1 MDLSSGLAVASQH
14 ASGQI
19 TAREGDISF
28 TGFKEL
34 RNHFF
39 SKKESDLRVS
49 IEPLKDFKFDL
60 KAWKE
65 TAEKTVEFCEKEIW
79 QDLLSEKTC
88 EMFDSFE
95 EWHRM
100 FKLAPKSFLFCAKK
114 HTRMLGLMQD
124 REKLFDCA
132 RICQGMY
139 NSVSQEA
146 DEKKALIHE
155 PKRAIVVRDMAN
167 KVQALA
173 TFSFETSVS
182 DYCTLTHIVSA
193 PQNIKTD
200 VIKNEKS
207 VRGAGRAALVRAI
220 FMTVEKHLTS
230 EKIPD
235 IFLYVDEAFRPSIG
249 FYISCGMHG
258 MGRGFAFT
266 PKEAKEFL
274 ENEKLHP
281 VSCLDQKSKPV

>member
-1 MDLSSGLAVASQH
+1 MVLSPGLTAAPFLSL
-14 ASGQI
+14 GQV
-19 TAREGDISF
+19 TSHEGDISF
-28 TGFKEL
+28 ARFKEL

-39 SKKESDLRVS
+39 SKKEGDLQVS
-49 IEPLKDFKFDL
+49 IEPLKDFKADV
-60 KAWKE
+60 KAWQE

-79 QDLLSEKTC
+79 QDLQSEKTC
-88 EMFDSFE
+88 AMFDSFE

-114 HTRMLGLMQD
+114 DSRTLRLLQD

-155 PKRAIVVRDMAN
+155 PKRAIVVRDRDN

-173 TFSFETSVS
+173 TFSFAQAPS
-182 DYCTLTHIVSA
+182 DYCILTHIVSA

-220 FMTVEKHLTS
+220 FMTVEKYLTS

-235 IFLYVDEAFRPSIG
+235 IFLHVDEAFIPSIG

-274 ENEKLHP
+274 ENEKLDP